1 MIKSGSM
8 NWQQSLFSIIL
19 ERKDLEKIIE
29 MAKKNIN
36 KDKLKLFHACLLQV
50 DTHSYLILWNNFKR
64 HD

>member
-29 MAKKNIN
+29 MAKKNIS
-36 KDKLKLFHACLLQV
+36 KDKLKLFHACLL
-50 DTHSYLILWNNFKR
+50 
-64 HD
+64 